1 MASFPAAQTMIDYFF
16 NIYLLNSHLGNEF
29 HLISNHSQWLAIR
42 SKYTKWTVILLIKYN
57 SPKKE
62 KYKTEK

>member
-1 MASFPAAQTMIDYFF
+1 MVSFPAQTMTDNFF
-16 NIYLLNSHLGNEF
+16 NIYPLNPYLGNEF

-42 SKYTKWTVILLIKYN
+42 SKHTKWTVIRLIKYN
-57 SPKKE
+57 SPKEE